1 MSLLRNV
8 IAPHPNL
15 WDYINSIKNPTVKQT
30 VKKRIQEYQPKTDV
44 IDKFSSLTDRYF
56 FVVFATEW
64 NAECRAQLPNLAK
77 VFVTANNAALNI
89 KVIDFDENR
98 DIADEMNVLR
108 IPTIIVHDRAWRE
121 IGRFVEKPQRGGTLE
136 EELWEIIEKGNNK
149 TKQAP
154 PNSALK

>member
-8 IAPHPNL
+8 IGPHPNL
-15 WDYINSIKNPTVKQT
+15 RDYINNIRNPTVKGT
-30 VKKRIQEYQPKTDV
+30 VKKHVQEYQPNPLI

-77 VFVTANNAALNI
+77 VFVAANNAALNI

-98 DIADEMNVLR
+98 DIADEMRVLR
-108 IPTIIVHDRAWRE
+108 IPTVIVHDRTWRE
-121 IGRFVEKPQRGGTLE
+121 IGRFIEKPQHTGTVE
-136 EELWEIIEKGNNK
+136 EELWQIIEKNSQK
-149 TKQAP
+149 TP
-154 PNSALK
+154 

>member
-8 IAPHPNL
+8 IGPHPNL
-15 WDYINSIKNPTVKQT
+15 LDFINAIRNPTVKST
-30 VKKRIQEYQPKTDV
+30 IKKRIQEYHPKAEI
-44 IDKFSSLTDRYF
+44 IDQFSSVTNRYF

-77 VFVTANNAALNI
+77 VFLAANNAALNI

-108 IPTIIVHDRAWRE
+108 VPTIIVHDRTWRE
-121 IGRFVEKPQRGGTLE
+121 IGRFVEKPQHGGTLE
-136 EELWEIIEKGNNK
+136 EELWEIIRKNTPES
-149 TKQAP
+149 P
-154 PNSALK
+154 

>member
-8 IAPHPNL
+8 IGPHPNL
-15 WDYINSIKNPTVKQT
+15 WDYINTIKNPNVRQT
-30 VKKRIQEYQPKTDV
+30 IKKRIQEYQPDERI

-77 VFVTANNAALNI
+77 VFLATKNAALNI

-98 DIADEMNVLR
+98 DIADELNVLR
-108 IPTIIVHDRAWRE
+108 IPTVIVHNRGWRE
-121 IGRFVEKPQRGGTLE
+121 IGRFVERPKYGGTLE
-136 EELWEIIEKGNNK
+136 EELWTIVEKDLPK
-149 TKQAP
+149 T
-154 PNSALK
+154 